1 MHKYAYGEG
10 ARGKRGGGARQALNQ
25 KNFRVPNHPY
35 QSVSVYLG
43 SGFGLPDPL
52 PPRAR
57 ALSEKKS
64 PKILYLHLQ
73 FIAHDVVFCEV
84 SIRYEATT

>member
-1 MHKYAYGEG
+1 VDW
-10 ARGKRGGGARQALNQ
+10 GGGAWQALNL
-25 KNFRVPNHPY
+25 KKFRVLNHPY

-43 SGFGLPDPL
+43 SGLGLPDPL

-64 PKILYLHLQ
+64 PKILFSHLQ
-73 FIAHDVVFCEV
+73 FISRDVFFSEG
-84 SIRYEATT
+84 SIRYEVTT